1 MVILYIKKKVMLS
14 ILNRKQKQKMQ
25 NKNKISG
32 KEKQINH
39 ISFVVTEMHF
49 LTVETRLK
57 TKSWTVVF

>member
-1 MVILYIKKKVMLS
+1 MVILYKKKVLLS
-14 ILNRKQKQKMQ
+14 TIEQKTKTKKQ
-25 NKNKISG
+25 NKNKFNG

-39 ISFVVTEMHF
+39 VSFVVMEMHF